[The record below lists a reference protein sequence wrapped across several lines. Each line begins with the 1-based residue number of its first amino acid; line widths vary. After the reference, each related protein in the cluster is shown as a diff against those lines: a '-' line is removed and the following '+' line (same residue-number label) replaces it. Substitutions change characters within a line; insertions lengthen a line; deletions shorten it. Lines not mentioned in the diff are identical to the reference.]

1 MKTAG
6 IRTALVVAL
15 LAVFAVGACAQG
27 LYWESVV
34 SSDKMPQKE
43 VMKTWYMPKMLKIE
57 TGTSGD
63 YAILRLDQ
71 EKMYMIR
78 TKNKT
83 FSVMTFAD
91 LEKGVKQANE
101 QMDKMREQ
109 MKDMPAEQRAAM
121 EKMMGMPGGAKDAK
135 ASVKKTGE
143 TRTVGGYAC
152 TRFKIMKGTDEFADL
167 WVTRAIK
174 GFDAMRGDL
183 AAYSKRMSALNPR
196 MGEDLGK
203 AMETID
209 GFPMES
215 VAMGMKTSVT
225 KVEPKATPVDAFNPP
240 AGYKQV
246 EMSEM
251 GGNE

>member
-6 IRTALVVAL
+6 IRAALIIAL
-15 LAVFAVGACAQG
+15 LAVFAVGAGAQG
-27 LYWESVV
+27 LYWESIV
-34 SSDKMPQKE
+34 SSDKMQQKE

-57 TGTSGD
+57 TGESGD

-71 EKMYMIR
+71 EKMYMVR

-101 QMDKMREQ
+101 QMEKMREQ

-121 EKMMGMPGGAKDAK
+121 EKMMGPKGSKEAK

-143 TRTVGGYAC
+143 SRTVGGYAC
-152 TRFKIMKGTDEFADL
+152 TRYKIMKGTDEFADL

-183 AAYSKRMSALNPR
+183 QAYSKRMAALNPG

-203 AMETID
+203 AMEGID

-225 KVEPKATPVDAFNPP
+225 KVEPKSTPVADFNPP
-240 AGYKQV
+240 TGYKQV
-246 EMSEM
+246 EMQAM

>member
-6 IRTALVVAL
+6 IRTALVIAL

-27 LYWESVV
+27 LYWESIV
-34 SSDKMPQKE
+34 SSDKMERKE

-57 TGTSGD
+57 TGEGGD

-71 EKMYMIR
+71 EKMYMVR
-78 TKNKT
+78 PKNKT
-83 FSVMTFAD
+83 YSIMTFAD

-101 QMDKMREQ
+101 QLEKMREQ
-109 MKDMPAEQRAAM
+109 MKDMPKEQREAM
-121 EKMMGMPGGAKDAK
+121 EKMMGMSGGKDTK

-152 TRFKIMKGTDEFADL
+152 TRYKIMKGTDEFADL

-183 AAYSKRMSALNPR
+183 AAYSKRMTALNPR

-215 VAMGMKTSVT
+215 VAMGMKTTVT
-225 KVEPKATPVDAFNPP
+225 KVEPKSTPVADFNPP
-240 AGYKQV
+240 VGFKQV
-246 EMSEM
+246 EMQEM
-251 GGNE
+251 SGEGN